1 MSPAP
6 LRTLRAPAP
15 SAADPSPSLG
25 FALPPVTG
33 RSAAPASDPP
43 APLTHAALIA
53 QLRTRGLRL
62 TPSRSAMLAA
72 LLDCSAPVTLAQL
85 QHAVRPQRVALATL
99 FRSMLRMEQ
108 VDLVTRTIDLHG
120 TTNWEL
126 NVGRRHAFHL
136 MHRATGAITPLDPL
150 IAQPLHDL
158 LARIADH
165 LHDRGY
171 RHLRLNVAFRG
182 ALRDDG
188 QPATSVAPQRH
199 VA

>member
-1 MSPAP
+1 MTP
-6 LRTLRAPAP
+6 LRLPRATATSARAQGPSPHLAP
-15 SAADPSPSLG
+15 RTAADPTPVQSSDSQPSL
-25 FALPPVTG
+25 
-33 RSAAPASDPP
+33 
-43 APLTHAALIA
+43 THSALIA
-53 QLRTRGLRL
+53 ELRTRGLRL

-72 LLDCSAPVTLAQL
+72 LLGCSAPVTLAQL

-99 FRSMLRMEQ
+99 FRSMLRMEA

-136 MHRATGAITPLDPL
+136 MDRPTGAITPLDPL

-158 LARIADH
+158 LARIAER
-165 LHDRGY
+165 LRDRGY

-182 ALRDDG
+182 ALRDGG

>member
-1 MSPAP
+1 MTP
-6 LRTLRAPAP
+6 LRSPRATATSADAPCRALRVAPRT
-15 SAADPSPSLG
+15 AADPTPVQSSDAQPSL
-25 FALPPVTG
+25 
-33 RSAAPASDPP
+33 S
-43 APLTHAALIA
+43 HAELIA
-53 QLRTRGLRL
+53 ELRTRGLRL

-99 FRSMLRMEQ
+99 FRSMLRMEE